1 MTPQLTTDSDLDFF
15 SSNPLPTVSLHG
27 EEAGAD
33 GSPAAAVPMEVAA
46 EAEPPK
52 TEVQE
57 TLYWLCVM
65 CRAVEPSQDSVS
77 SLKSIQLA
85 IWSNPIYTQF
95 FVASL
100 VLCCWLCVVSLS

>member
-1 MTPQLTTDSDLDFF
+1 M
-15 SSNPLPTVSLHG
+15 HG
-27 EEAGAD
+27 QEAGAEK
-33 GSPAAAVPMEVAA
+33 SAPEPVEEV
-46 EAEPPK
+46 ETEPPK

-77 SLKSIQLA
+77 SFKPIQLA

-100 VLCCWLCVVSLS
+100 VLCCWLCLVVSLS